1 MDSVLLELN
10 NKQTNKETIMKNV
23 EKDFK
28 LFARDHGV
36 SSTTFDKYSKVM
48 NNNIL
53 NPTSILTNL
62 PGNMTPYI
70 IEERTQNITQ
80 MDVFSRLMQERIIF
94 LGTGIDDQVANI
106 VNAQML
112 FLESVDAKKDITI
125 YCNSGGGG
133 IYAGLSIID
142 IMDFVSPDVS
152 TVVTGIAASMAFVI
166 ASNGAKGK
174 RMALKHS
181 RLMQHQ
187 PMSGIAPGTQA
198 SDMDITV
205 REVNKLK
212 RELYEIISK
221 NTGQSYE
228 KIDEDCNRDH
238 WMTSREAKE
247 YGVIDRIIIGRNK

>member
-1 MDSVLLELN
+1 
-10 NKQTNKETIMKNV
+10 MKNV

-36 SSTTFDKYSKVM
+36 SSTTFDDYSKIM

-70 IEERTQNITQ
+70 IEERQMNITQ

-94 LGTGIDDQVANI
+94 LGTGIDSQVTNI
-106 VNAQML
+106 INAQML
-112 FLESVDAKKDITI
+112 FLESTDSKKDIII
-125 YCNSGGGG
+125 YLNSGGGEV
-133 IYAGLSIID
+133 YSGLSVID
-142 IMDFVSPDVS
+142 LMDYVSPDVS
-152 TVVTGIAASMAFVI
+152 TIVTGIAASMAFVI

-174 RMALKHS
+174 RFALKHS

-187 PMSGIAPGTQA
+187 PMGGIASGTQA

-205 REVNKLK
+205 KEVNKLK
-212 RELYEIISK
+212 KELYDIISK
-221 NTGQSYE
+221 NSGQTFE
-228 KIDEDCNRDH
+228 KVESDCNRDY
-238 WMTSREAKE
+238 WMTSGEAKD
-247 YGVIDRIIIGRNK
+247 YGIIDNIINRNK